1 MLAELV
7 RYFHQG
13 GLMMWPLLLLAVLTA
28 VLAGERVGSLRRARI
43 DVTEFL
49 SGIRKALLVDR
60 DTRAAIAMCE
70 RSRGPVAAVVKA
82 ALTRYGRPPA
92 DIERTVEAAAA
103 FEGARL
109 ERGLLILSVAANVAP
124 LIGFLG
130 TVIGMIKAM
139 SALGTA
145 GLSNPVAVATG
156 ISEALIAAAAGL
168 VIAIPA
174 QLAHTYL
181 VGEVDR
187 FLGDIEVAANLLMET
202 VSETLPERAGPAVAG
217 A

>member
-1 MLAELV
+1 MLAEIV

-13 GLMMWPLLLLAVLTA
+13 GLMMWPLLLLAVLT
-28 VLAGERVGSLRRARI
+28 VVVGGERVGSLRRARI
-43 DVTEFL
+43 DVAGFL
-49 SGIRKALLVDR
+49 AGIRKALLVDR

-70 RSRGPVAAVVKA
+70 RDRGPVAAVVKA
-82 ALTRYGRPPA
+82 ALARYGRPPG
-92 DIERTVEAAAA
+92 DIERTVAAAAA

-109 ERGLLILSVAANVAP
+109 ERGLLMLSVAANVAP

-145 GLSNPVAVATG
+145 GVSNPAAVAAG
-156 ISEALIAAAAGL
+156 ISEALVAAAAGL
-168 VIAIPA
+168 LIAIPA
-174 QLAHTYL
+174 QLAHSYL
-181 VGEVDR
+181 AAEVDR
-187 FLGDIEVAANLLMET
+187 FLGDIEVAANLMMET
-202 VSETLPERAGPAVAG
+202 VSETAPAAAG